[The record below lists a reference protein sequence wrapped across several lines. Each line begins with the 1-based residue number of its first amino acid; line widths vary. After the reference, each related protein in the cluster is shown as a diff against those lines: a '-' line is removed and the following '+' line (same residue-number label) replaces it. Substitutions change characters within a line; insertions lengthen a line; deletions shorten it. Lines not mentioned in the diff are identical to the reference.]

1 MSHLTDIW
9 EGLSYDDV
17 LLVPQASSVLPS
29 QADITGKLSRNISLK
44 KPLISAAMDT
54 VTEAKMAIAMAQL
67 GGIGI
72 LHKNLSIEE
81 HAKQVMK
88 VKKSESGMI
97 TDPLTVKPSDS
108 VSDVIGLM
116 ESHRISGLPV
126 VDGSKLVG
134 IITGRDIRFEKNH
147 QQLVKD
153 VMTSQV
159 VTAKQGTQLE
169 EAIHILHQHRIE
181 KLPVIN
187 DAKQLVGM
195 FTVKDIEKTRRFPD
209 ASKDAGGS
217 LLVGAAIG
225 AHGDYLERAAA
236 VIEAG
241 VDCLIIDT
249 AHGHS
254 DGVINAV
261 KQIKK
266 DFQNHDF
273 DLIAGN
279 VASPAAVKALA
290 EANVDGIKVGI
301 GPGSICTTR
310 IVTGV
315 GVPQF
320 SAVLRCAKAAKEF
333 DIPIIAD
340 GGIKFSGDI
349 SKALAAGANSV
360 MLGSVLA
367 GTDEAPGELTIYQGK
382 SYKAYRGM
390 GSLGAMKAGSKDR
403 YFQGD
408 VKENQKLVPE
418 GIEGRT
424 AYKGALEST
433 IFQLVGGVRST
444 MGYLGAKNLAELNKR
459 AEFVKITGAGLRES
473 HVHDV
478 YITHESPNYKINL

>member
-1 MSHLTDIW
+1 MSHLSEIW

-81 HAKQVMK
+81 HAKQVLK

-97 TDPLTVKPSDS
+97 TDPLTVKPNDT
-108 VSDVIGLM
+108 VSDVIHLM

-147 QQLVKD
+147 SQLVKD
-153 VMTSQV
+153 VMTAKV
-159 VTAKQGTQLE
+159 VTAKEGTELD
-169 EAIHILHQHRIE
+169 EAIQILHKHRIE

-187 DAKQLVGM
+187 DAKQLIGM
-195 FTVKDIEKTRRFPD
+195 FTVKDIEKTRLFPD
-209 ASKDAGGS
+209 ASKDSGGS

-225 AHGDYLERAAA
+225 AHGDFMDRASA
-236 VIEAG
+236 VLEAG
-241 VDCLIIDT
+241 VDCLIVDT

-254 DGVINAV
+254 SGVINAV
-261 KQIKK
+261 KQVKK
-266 DFQNHDF
+266 DFSKFNF

-290 EANVDGIKVGI
+290 EVKVDGIKVGI

-320 SAVLRCAKAAKEF
+320 SAVLRCANAAKEF

-424 AYKGALEST
+424 AYKGALEGT

-444 MGYLGAKNLAELNKR
+444 MGYLGAKNLSELNKR

-478 YITHESPNYKINL
+478 YITRESPNYKINL